1 MIHQLRFERAIHIA
15 LTILC
20 VKIIFHQTSLS
31 CIKFRS
37 WRLVDPIQLAPLVG
51 DLSKNAASWWRR
63 VMQATTDK
71 YSEWLYAD
79 PLARLQITAPENSKI
94 SGGYERLDQRMTSL
108 LLQSIPKGIKDEVVA
123 ARELTTTGI
132 LFRIFRTFQPGGM
145 AERSR
150 LLEDLSTASGTKTA
164 QETVAALRLWKRK
177 ASRAAELCTQLPDPL
192 LMIRT
197 LDGISKP
204 IVNGSTQASFRIAT
218 FRMNRNLDVIPSME
232 NLWLFYDLLL
242 AEAKN
247 AVHPTATIVSECKT
261 PAKPSVKGLQSP
273 STAKSSESSTPSTW
287 PCKLR
292 MEDVVKGVG
301 GHTHGTM

>member
-1 MIHQLRFERAIHIA
+1 
-15 LTILC
+15 
-20 VKIIFHQTSLS
+20 
-31 CIKFRS
+31 
-37 WRLVDPIQLAPLVG
+37 
-51 DLSKNAASWWRR
+51 
-63 VMQATTDK
+63 
-71 YSEWLYAD
+71 
-79 PLARLQITAPENSKI
+79 
-94 SGGYERLDQRMTSL
+94 MTSL

-150 LLEDLSTASGTKTA
+150 LLEDLTTASGTKTA

-218 FRMNRNLDVIPSME
+218 FRMKDR
-232 NLWLFYDLLL
+232 
-242 AEAKN
+242 K
-247 AVHPTATIVSECKT
+247 
-261 PAKPSVKGLQSP
+261 SV
-273 STAKSSESSTPSTW
+273 
-287 PCKLR
+287 
-292 MEDVVKGVG
+292 V
-301 GHTHGTM
+301 